1 MVRGR
6 TDRQSAARSLP
17 AGLLAIAA
25 LLCLVFTACTSTH
38 RASLARSERAD
49 AIAYLPL
56 QNLTGELAPV
66 REIGETFS
74 RQLTARGVRLLEE
87 TQLRDVMQRHR
98 MRYTGGLSKEMGR
111 AFFQEANVTAVLVTS
126 LDEYDEINPP
136 RISLTARLVSTG
148 ENQRILWMESVTVA
162 GDEQPGLLGAKL
174 VSDPRVLLARAS
186 AALADA
192 FVRRGPPAEH
202 AGPSLRRFPPR
213 SVYKVPRS
221 TLNTNRATRVAV
233 LSFANQSAR
242 KDAGELVAL
251 QLIRQLT
258 RAKNVEVVEPGLVRE
273 ALLETRT
280 IQQVGLSLAQIDL
293 VKAFLDVDL
302 VLIGTVIDYQDA
314 SGTPGGPLVAFTV
327 QAVDTEARQVVWS
340 SRSRRF
346 GDENV
351 KFFDAGRVHTA
362 QGLSSGMAG
371 AIVERLLAQAKRKPS
386 ALASAK

>member
-6 TDRQSAARSLP
+6 SDRQSATRSLP
-17 AGLLAIAA
+17 AGLLAVAA
-25 LLCLVFTACTSTH
+25 LLCLALTACASGH
-38 RASLARSERAD
+38 RVSLARSERAD

-136 RISLTARLVSTG
+136 RISLTARLISTG

-192 FVRRGPPAEH
+192 FARRGPPAEH

-221 TLNTNRATRVAV
+221 TLDTNRVTRVAV

-314 SGTPGGPLVAFTV
+314 SGTPGGPVVAFTV
-327 QAVDTEARQVVWS
+327 QAVDTETRQVVWS

-371 AIVERLLAQAKRKPS
+371 AIVERMLAQAKRKPS

>member
-6 TDRQSAARSLP
+6 SDRQSATRSLP

-25 LLCLVFTACTSTH
+25 LLCLALTACASGH

-74 RQLTARGVRLLEE
+74 RQLTARGVRLLDE

-136 RISLTARLVSTG
+136 RISLTARLISTG

-192 FVRRGPPAEH
+192 FARRGPPAEH

-213 SVYKVPRS
+213 SVYKVSRT
-221 TLNTNRATRVAV
+221 TLDTDGVTRIAV
-233 LSFANQSAR
+233 LSLANQSAR

-251 QLIRQLT
+251 QLIRQLS

-371 AIVERLLAQAKRKPS
+371 AIVERMLAQAKRKPS
-386 ALASAK
+386 ALASTK